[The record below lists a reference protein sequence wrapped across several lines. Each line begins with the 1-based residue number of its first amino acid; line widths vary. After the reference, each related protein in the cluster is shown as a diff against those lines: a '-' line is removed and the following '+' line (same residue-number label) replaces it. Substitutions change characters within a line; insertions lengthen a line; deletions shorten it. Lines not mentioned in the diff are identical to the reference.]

1 MFLHVPFLMQEKN
14 MFNLFKK
21 KQEIKLLQQQ
31 EEEMN
36 KIVELQQTINELYRE
51 EKEILKDNFKTKR
64 IKRTPSYLKFIE
76 Y

>member
-1 MFLHVPFLMQEKN
+1 

-36 KIVELQQTINELYRE
+36 KIVELQKTINELKKKK
-51 EKEILKDNFKTKR
+51 KEILKENFKTKR

>member
-1 MFLHVPFLMQEKN
+1 MFLHALFLMQEKN

-21 KQEIKLLQQQ
+21 RQEIKLLQQQ

-36 KIVELQQTINELYRE
+36 KIVELQKTINELYRE
-51 EKEILKDNFKTKR
+51 EKAILKENFKTKR

>member
-14 MFNLFKK
+14 MFRLFKK

-51 EKEILKDNFKTKR
+51 
-64 IKRTPSYLKFIE
+64 
-76 Y
+76 

>member
-1 MFLHVPFLMQEKN
+1 MFR
-14 MFNLFKK
+14 LFKK

-64 IKRTPSYLKFIE
+64 ITPSYLKFIE

>member
-1 MFLHVPFLMQEKN
+1 MFR
-14 MFNLFKK
+14 LFKK

-51 EKEILKDNFKTKR
+51 EKEILKENLKT
-64 IKRTPSYLKFIE
+64 KRTPSYLKFIE

>member
-1 MFLHVPFLMQEKN
+1 

-36 KIVELQQTINELYRE
+36 KIVEIQKNINELYRE
-51 EKEILKDNFKTKR
+51 EKVILKENFKTKR
-64 IKRTPSYLKFIE
+64 TKRTPSYLKFIE

>member
-1 MFLHVPFLMQEKN
+1 MFR
-14 MFNLFKK
+14 LFKK

-51 EKEILKDNFKTKR
+51 EKEILKANFKTKK
-64 IKRTPSYLKFIE
+64 IKQRKNKKINLVKMINLIL
-76 Y
+76 

>member
-1 MFLHVPFLMQEKN
+1 

-21 KQEIKLLQQQ
+21 KKEIKLLQQQ
-31 EEEMN
+31 EEEKN
-36 KIVELQQTINELYRE
+36 KIVELQKTINELYRD
-51 EKEILKDNFKTKR
+51 EKEILKENIKTKG

>member
-14 MFNLFKK
+14 MFNLLKK

-36 KIVELQQTINELYRE
+36 KIVELQKTINELYRE
-51 EKEILKDNFKTKR
+51 EKVILKENFKTKR
-64 IKRTPSYLKFIE
+64 IKRTPNYLKFIE

>member
-1 MFLHVPFLMQEKN
+1 MFR
-14 MFNLFKK
+14 LFKK

-51 EKEILKDNFKTKR
+51 EKEILKGNLKTKR

>member
-1 MFLHVPFLMQEKN
+1 MFLYALFLMQEKN

-36 KIVELQQTINELYRE
+36 KIVELQKTINELYRE
-51 EKEILKDNFKTKR
+51 EKVILKENFKTKR

>member
-1 MFLHVPFLMQEKN
+1 

-36 KIVELQQTINELYRE
+36 KIVELQKTINELYRE
-51 EKEILKDNFKTKR
+51 EKVILKENFKT
-64 IKRTPSYLKFIE
+64 KRTPSYLKFIE